1 MAAANPVVNETIARL
16 LNPRPAASLRER
28 EQILGR
34 LRRMTRLLDTSL
46 GIPGTKI
53 RFGLDP
59 LLGLI
64 PGGGDLVS
72 LLMSGYVLHQA
83 RRLGLP
89 RHLMTRMIM
98 NVGIDAVAGAV
109 PLVGDLFDVA
119 FKANVRNMKLIE
131 EHLHQKG

>member
-1 MAAANPVVNETIARL
+1 
-16 LNPRPAASLRER
+16 
-28 EQILGR
+28 
-34 LRRMTRLLDTSL
+34 RLLDTSL